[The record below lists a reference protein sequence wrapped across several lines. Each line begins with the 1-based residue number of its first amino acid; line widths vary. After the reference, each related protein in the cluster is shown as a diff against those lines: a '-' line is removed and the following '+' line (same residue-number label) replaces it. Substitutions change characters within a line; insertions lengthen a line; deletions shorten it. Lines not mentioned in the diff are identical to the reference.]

1 MSPSTRWHSSVPRE
15 TFSPLISNAG
25 KSESIWWGTVFPSST
40 GCSQRGPFLSRCIQR
55 TELWAEWRRQEEA
68 EGAADRILRGHYTQ
82 TDPTNHIM
90 DFMKKP
96 ANRSLEIF
104 SLWIPHWPTG
114 TSCAPCAQPHS
125 PPSCSWMCVLAA
137 EGSERQLSQR
147 ASELVQKASQSL
159 WAWER
164 PQVAPPL
171 GNQMRH
177 C

>member
-1 MSPSTRWHSSVPRE
+1 MDRGASW
-15 TFSPLISNAG
+15 A
-25 KSESIWWGTVFPSST
+25 TVHGVT
-40 GCSQRGPFLSRCIQR
+40 KN
-55 TELWAEWRRQEEA
+55 W
-68 EGAADRILRGHYTQ
+68 
-82 TDPTNHIM
+82 
-90 DFMKKP
+90 
-96 ANRSLEIF
+96 
-104 SLWIPHWPTG
+104 
-114 TSCAPCAQPHS
+114 
-125 PPSCSWMCVLAA
+125 VLAA

>member
-1 MSPSTRWHSSVPRE
+1 MQGKVRVYDEVLCFPAAQDAPKEAHFSLAPSRVLSCELNDGGRKRLREQQIGFLEGITR
-15 TFSPLISNAG
+15 
-25 KSESIWWGTVFPSST
+25 K
-40 GCSQRGPFLSRCIQR
+40 
-55 TELWAEWRRQEEA
+55 
-68 EGAADRILRGHYTQ
+68 Q
-82 TDPTNHIM
+82 TLLTTSWT
-90 DFMKKP
+90 MKKP

-125 PPSCSWMCVLAA
+125 PPSCSWMYVLAA